1 MKIFLP
7 RGYIFDVRD
16 NKNTSQ
22 WHNILNVQNK
32 NLDLHEKQCSTK
44 KVFHV
49 DKNKMMIHKKNI
61 LCSKKLIARHSFI
74 VKKVVVSFTLLF
86 IKA

>member
-32 NLDLHEKQCSTK
+32 NLDLHKKQCSTK
-44 KVFHV
+44 KYF
-49 DKNKMMIHKKNI
+49 M
-61 LCSKKLIARHSFI
+61 
-74 VKKVVVSFTLLF
+74 
-86 IKA
+86 